1 MEVYPAHI
9 RIESDEQIVQSVQ
22 EHCRNTAKYAGESLK
37 EVGLY
42 CTAYLAGLLHDMG
55 KFKVVFKE
63 YLEASEKGNTRKGN
77 VVNHTFAG
85 GSFCSGTVSFV
96 FKTI

>member
-37 EVGLY
+37 
-42 CTAYLAGLLHDMG
+42 
-55 KFKVVFKE
+55 
-63 YLEASEKGNTRKGN
+63 
-77 VVNHTFAG
+77 
-85 GSFCSGTVSFV
+85 
-96 FKTI
+96 